1 MASGLVRFA
10 AFRRR
15 RIVSKKLLKK
25 LAALG
30 ALATLLLVKEAAK
43 LRGRDTSETKAHP
56 TEEDVK
62 RAIDGYLWGRLSL
75 EDLDTWLTKR
85 SWDSDNAGEI
95 AHRAELLIEEAA
107 RGDRDDIAD
116 ELRAL
121 ASRAGERQTI
131 A

>member
-1 MASGLVRFA
+1 VRFA

-15 RIVSKKLLKK
+15 RIVSKRLLKK
-25 LAALG
+25 LAALS
-30 ALATLLLVKEAAK
+30 ALAALLLVKEAAK
-43 LRGRDTSETKAHP
+43 LRGRDTFETKAHP
-56 TEEDVK
+56 TEDDVR

-75 EDLDTWLTKR
+75 EDLDTLLTKLTF
-85 SWDSDNAGEI
+85 DNDNAREI
-95 AHRAELLIEEAA
+95 AHRAELLIAEAA

-121 ASRAGERQTI
+121 ASRAGERQTV

>member
-1 MASGLVRFA
+1 VKFA
-10 AFRRR
+10 AFRRS
-15 RIVSKKLLKK
+15 RIGSKKLPKK

-30 ALATLLLVKEAAK
+30 ALTALLLVKQAAR

-56 TEEDVK
+56 TEEDLR

-85 SWDSDNAGEI
+85 TWDNNDNAQEI

-107 RGDRDDIAD
+107 RGDREGIAD

-121 ASRAGERQTI
+121 AARAGERPTVT
-131 A
+131 

>member
-1 MASGLVRFA
+1 LALRSVRFA

-15 RIVSKKLLKK
+15 RTVSKTLLKK

-30 ALATLLLVKEAAK
+30 ALVALLLVKKAAK
-43 LRGRDTSETKAHP
+43 LRGRDTLDTKAHA
-56 TEEDVK
+56 TEEDVR
-62 RAIDGYLWGRLSL
+62 RAIDGYLWGRLAL
-75 EDLDTWLTKR
+75 EELDTWLTTR
-85 SWDSDNAGEI
+85 TWDNDNAREI
-95 AHRAELLIEEAA
+95 AHRAALLIAEAA

-121 ASRAGERQTI
+121 ASRAGGRQTV

>member
-1 MASGLVRFA
+1 VRFA

-15 RIVSKKLLKK
+15 RIASKKLLRK

-30 ALATLLLVKEAAK
+30 ALAALLLVKKAAK
-43 LRGRDTSETKAHP
+43 LRGRDAFETKAHP
-56 TEEDVK
+56 TEEDVR
-62 RAIDGYLWGRLSL
+62 RALDGYLWGRLSL
-75 EDLDTWLTKR
+75 EDLEIWLTKR
-85 SWDSDNAGEI
+85 SWDNDKAREI

-121 ASRAGERQTI
+121 ASRADERQTI

>member
-1 MASGLVRFA
+1 VKFA
-10 AFRRR
+10 AFRRS
-15 RIVSKKLLKK
+15 RIGSKKLPEK

-30 ALATLLLVKEAAK
+30 ALTALLLVKQAAR

-56 TEEDVK
+56 TEEDLR

-85 SWDSDNAGEI
+85 TWDNNDNAQEI

-107 RGDRDDIAD
+107 RGDREGIAD

-121 ASRAGERQTI
+121 AARAGERPTVT
-131 A
+131 